1 MRILLL
7 PLLAL
12 PFFPFVSRADVTATL
27 DETRALAATG
37 EVVVENVNG
46 PVSIESWDKPE
57 VRLQAVKSAR
67 TEADLK
73 ALDIRIDATDRRFA
87 VKTAYL
93 EKDGSW
99 LKKFTNTGEVR
110 YTLTVPHGATLRR
123 VETLNGA
130 ITIANVHGRVTA
142 RAVNGRIEAHGLAH
156 EVELSAV
163 NGAVTASFDTVAA
176 RQDIVLS
183 ADNGRIELLL
193 PADAGAEV
201 SARTVNGSIAND
213 FGLAADAEK
222 WVGRELEGT
231 IGDGAAR
238 IRLKT
243 INGSIEIRKAAGSL
257 VEKPARK

>member
-12 PFFPFVSRADVTATL
+12 PFFPFVGRADVTATVE
-27 DETRALAATG
+27 ETRALAATG

-46 PVSIESWDKPE
+46 PVSIESWDKPQ

-73 ALDIRIDATDRRFA
+73 ALEVQIDSTDRRFA

-110 YTLTVPHGATLRR
+110 YTLTVPHSAALRR

-156 EVELSAV
+156 EVELSTV
-163 NGAVTASFDTVAA
+163 NGAITASFDTVAE

-193 PADAGAEV
+193 PAKVSAEI

-213 FGLAADAEK
+213 FGLFADAEK
-222 WVGRELEGT
+222 WVGRTLEGT
-231 IGDGAAR
+231 IGDGAGR

-243 INGSIEIRKAAGSL
+243 INGSIEIRQTPGTL
-257 VEKPARK
+257 VEKPGSK

>member
-1 MRILLL
+1 MRILLF

-12 PFFPFVSRADVTATL
+12 PFLPFVGRAEVTTTV
-27 DETRALAATG
+27 DETRALVATG
-37 EVVVENVNG
+37 EIVVENVNG
-46 PVSIESWDKPE
+46 PISIESWDKPE
-57 VRLQAVKSAR
+57 VRLLAVKSAR

-73 ALDIRIDATDRRFA
+73 ALDVQIEATDRRFA
-87 VKTAYL
+87 VRTAYL
-93 EKDGSW
+93 DKDGSW

-123 VETLNGA
+123 IETLNGA
-130 ITIANVHGRVTA
+130 IAIANVHGRVTA
-142 RAVNGRIEAHGLAH
+142 KAVNGRIEAHGLAH

-163 NGAVTASFDTVAA
+163 NGSITASFDTVAE

-183 ADNGRIELLL
+183 ADNGRIELRL
-193 PADAGAEV
+193 PAEVGAEV
-201 SARTVNGSIAND
+201 TARTVNGSISND

-231 IGDGAAR
+231 IGNGAAR

-243 INGSIEIRKAAGSL
+243 INGSIEIRKQAAAGAEK
-257 VEKPARK
+257 VER